1 MAGLT
6 APPDNAEPQAGEMID
21 AGGWF
26 PPVDTAAIAA
36 KIRIG
41 DGSVTPARL
50 REATIAGILAGR
62 DALSQWRAGH
72 LAAGNATLAAVT
84 AETIAGL
91 NLAEL
96 LWGRIVM
103 FYAAAELL
111 DGHTDVAATDD
122 AARRPTTSRVRA
134 SGVRSSPH
142 TSSGGTTTTGIWSM
156 RPTKCSVDWRL
167 RSPHGCVVNTSPNIL
182 LT

>member
-122 AARRPTTSRVRA
+122 ALDREDEKRNTADVYRRKAYEAVADLLAIGPRPDGAVDLGRNRV
-134 SGVRSSPH
+134 
-142 TSSGGTTTTGIWSM
+142 
-156 RPTKCSVDWRL
+156 D
-167 RSPHGCVVNTSPNIL
+167 L
-182 LT
+182 L